1 MKLAQSQQTNRRVA
15 HIVIYVFLF
24 VCALLVIAPFVW
36 MVSISFDRMANIQ
49 VPFPPSFI
57 PDLFS
62 IFNYE
67 LVFENGRIFRAYLNS
82 GLVTFGSVILQVSAA
97 LLGGYA
103 FSKGRFKGKKLLF
116 LVVLATM
123 MVPIEA
129 RLIPLY
135 SMFNRVGLLDTFWP
149 VILPSILYG
158 LGVFLTKQ
166 FFDQIPDSLR
176 EAASI
181 DGASEFRTF
190 FQVYAPLAGPI
201 TATLIILSFM
211 GNWNEFVWPLVV
223 LNSEQLQTIPLFLA
237 SFSLE
242 NGTAL
247 AGMTMALATISVVP
261 IIIVFVCLQ
270 RYIIQSIALSGL
282 KE

>member
-1 MKLAQSQQTNRRVA
+1 MNNHRNMQKITQIVLYVA
-15 HIVIYVFLF
+15 
-24 VCALLVIAPFVW
+24 LVIVAIIVVAPFMW
-36 MVSISFDRMANIQ
+36 MVSISFDRLANIQ
-49 VPFPPSFI
+49 VPFPPTFI
-57 PDLFS
+57 PDPFS
-62 IFNYE
+62 LFNYE
-67 LVFENGRIFRAYLNS
+67 LVFENGRIFSAYLNS
-82 GLVTFGSVILQVSAA
+82 AFVTFCSVFLQISAA

-103 FSKGRFKGKKLLF
+103 FSKGQFKGKKLLF
-116 LVVLATM
+116 IIVLATM
-123 MVPIEA
+123 MIPIEA

-135 SMFNRVGLLDTFWP
+135 TMFNSAGLLNTFWP
-149 VILPSILYG
+149 VIVPSILYG
-158 LGVFLTKQ
+158 FGVFLAKQ
-166 FFDQIPDSLR
+166 FFDQVPDSLR
-176 EAASI
+176 EAAQI

-223 LNSEQLQTIPLFLA
+223 LNSERLHTIPLFLA

-242 NGTAL
+242 NGTSL
-247 AGMTMALATISVVP
+247 AGMTMALATMSVLP
-261 IIIVFVCLQ
+261 IIIVFVFLQ

>member
-1 MKLAQSQQTNRRVA
+1 MKKQQKLAQV
-15 HIVIYVFLF
+15 VLF
-24 VCALLVIAPFVW
+24 VVLLFIAIIVVAPFVW

-49 VPFPPSFI
+49 VPFPPTFI

-62 IFNYE
+62 VFNYE
-67 LVFENGRIFRAYLNS
+67 LVFENGRIIRAYLNS
-82 GLVTFGSVILQVSAA
+82 GFVTFCSVALQVSAA

-116 LVVLATM
+116 ILVLATM
-123 MVPIEA
+123 MIPIEA

-135 SMFNRVGLLDTFWP
+135 SMFNAAGLLNTFWP

-158 LGVFLTKQ
+158 FGVFLAKQ

-176 EAASI
+176 EAAQI

-201 TATLIILSFM
+201 TATLVILSFM

-223 LNSEQLQTIPLFLA
+223 LNAERLHTIPLFLA

-242 NGTAL
+242 NGTSL
-247 AGMTMALATISVVP
+247 AGMTMALATMSVLP
-261 IIIVFVCLQ
+261 IIIVFVFLQ

>member
-1 MKLAQSQQTNRRVA
+1 MIEDHKKKQKLVQIILFLLLIIVA
-15 HIVIYVFLF
+15 FIVV
-24 VCALLVIAPFVW
+24 APFVW

-49 VPFPPSFI
+49 VPFPPTFI

-67 LVFENGRIFRAYLNS
+67 LVFENGRIFSAYLNS
-82 GLVTFGSVILQVSAA
+82 AFVTFCSVVLQVLAA

-103 FSKGRFKGKKLLF
+103 FSKGTFKGKKLLF
-116 LVVLATM
+116 IIVLATM
-123 MVPIEA
+123 MIPIEA

-135 SMFNRVGLLDTFWP
+135 SMFNAAGLLNTFWP

-158 LGVFLTKQ
+158 FGVFLAKQ

-176 EAASI
+176 EAAQI

-201 TATLIILSFM
+201 TATLVILSFM

-223 LNSEQLQTIPLFLA
+223 LNSERLHTIPLFLA

-242 NGTAL
+242 NGTSL
-247 AGMTMALATISVVP
+247 AGMTMALATMSVLP
-261 IIIVFVCLQ
+261 IIILFVFLQ